1 MKTNHKAKI
10 EDLKLGGALFM
21 AVLSLL
27 QVARL
32 IIVGTL

>member
-10 EDLKLGGALFM
+10 EDLKLGGALFV
-21 AVLSLL
+21 AVLCLL

-32 IIVGTL
+32 VIVGTI

>member
-1 MKTNHKAKI
+1 MKSNRKAKI

-21 AVLSLL
+21 AVLCLL

-32 IIVGTL
+32 VIVETL